1 MRTLYL
7 VKEVN
12 EEDIGRVSEK
22 VGVVKKIKK

>member
-12 EEDIGRVSEK
+12 EEDIVRESKRSE
-22 VGVVKKIKK
+22 VVKKKK